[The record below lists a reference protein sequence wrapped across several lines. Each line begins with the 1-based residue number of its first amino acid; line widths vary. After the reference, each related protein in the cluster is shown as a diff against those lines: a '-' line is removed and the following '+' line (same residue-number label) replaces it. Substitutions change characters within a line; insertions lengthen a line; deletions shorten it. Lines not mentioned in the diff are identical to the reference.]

1 MRFSCTIC
9 HRFASSTLKRVVRHI
24 GSVHSFEPGF
34 QITCGVNGC
43 ARTYTNFRSF
53 QKHLTRQHQAAFEKN
68 TTDDSTADSHV
79 LEEEIPLN
87 IDASPIVTTEEE
99 RSSLKRSAALFLLKT
114 KEVHRVTQTALNGII
129 VSAHRRI
136 LGMASV
142 VCVLVKIC
150 VSSIS
155 LYKLDP
161 DKLTTPI
168 ESAHQFTLVCT
179 VSDSKTVPGCHYNSC
194 PNHSFVLTD

>member
-1 MRFSCTIC
+1 MCIFTNEQWGP
-9 HRFASSTLKRVVRHI
+9 L
-24 GSVHSFEPGF
+24 SF
-34 QITCGVNGC
+34 
-43 ARTYTNFRSF
+43 
-53 QKHLTRQHQAAFEKN
+53 
-68 TTDDSTADSHV
+68 
-79 LEEEIPLN
+79 
-87 IDASPIVTTEEE
+87 
-99 RSSLKRSAALFLLKT
+99 
-114 KEVHRVTQTALNGII
+114 

-161 DKLTTPI
+161 DKLTTPF

-179 VSDSKTVPGCHYNSC
+179 VSDSKTVPGCHYNLCS
-194 PNHSFVLTD
+194 NHSFVLTD